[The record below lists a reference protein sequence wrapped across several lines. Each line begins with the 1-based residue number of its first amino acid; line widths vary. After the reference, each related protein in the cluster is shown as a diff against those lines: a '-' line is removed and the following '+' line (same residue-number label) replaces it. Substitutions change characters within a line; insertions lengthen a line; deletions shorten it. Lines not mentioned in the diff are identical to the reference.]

1 MRRKLK
7 HLGAGLLVALTLI
20 MSALSCTTNTFAAD
34 EDTMGKA
41 FIEDCDEVGYKE
53 LGGGVY
59 ALYSDI
65 ECTHELAR
73 VTTVKGDD
81 VCLGTFPAGIYY
93 LKQIKAPEGYVLNSE
108 LEEYEI
114 YAGRNKSTWMM
125 NTEQKGSLYI
135 YHEGEKLVG
144 WDGTNFVYEMRNVG
158 QNAVKITAAEDIYSA
173 NGTLVYSKG
182 EVVKERVEGN
192 RFGSTS
198 ITGLTHGTY
207 HVTELEDLEG
217 YRQADVSHTVTL
229 EYDDTGIQESVTN
242 LIIQNERQKATLT
255 VCAENSETAMK
266 LTGGSYT
273 LYAGRDIRNADGEVI
288 VAQDTALET
297 VQADEN
303 GDAIFTVDIP
313 QNRDVYIIQI
323 EAPKGYERN
332 TIDKKN
338 FYFNCLVYEDCED
351 VTVSYTFKNEKIS
364 EVPKQEPTETPKEEP
379 KEEPIETPAEKPVE
393 TPEEVPTDQPKE
405 QPTESVTTPKT
416 GDSTDFFLWG
426 GAGIMAL
433 VIILVVLKRKGILW
447 K

>member
-7 HLGAGLLVALTLI
+7 HLGAGLLVALTLV
-20 MSALSCTTNTFAAD
+20 MSALSCTTNAFAAD

-41 FIEDCDEVGYKE
+41 FLEDCDEVGYKE

-65 ECTHELAR
+65 ECTNELAR

-108 LEEYEI
+108 PEEYEI

-144 WDGTNFVYEMRNVG
+144 WDGTNFVYEMRNLG
-158 QNAVKITAAEDIYSA
+158 QNAIRLTAAEDIYSA

-182 EVVKERVEGN
+182 DVVKERVEGN

-207 HVTELEDLEG
+207 HVTELEDMEG
-217 YRQADVSHTVTL
+217 YRKGDASYTVTL
-229 EYDDTGIQESVTN
+229 EYDDTGIQESSTN
-242 LIIQNERQKATLT
+242 LIITNERQKATLI
-255 VCAENSETAMK
+255 VCAEDSETAMK

-273 LYAGRDIRNADGEVI
+273 LYAGRDIRNADEEVI

-313 QNRDVYIIQI
+313 QDRDVYIKQT
-323 EAPKGYERN
+323 EAPNGYERN

-338 FYFNCLVYEDCED
+338 FYFNCLMYEDCED
-351 VTVSYTFKNEKIS
+351 VTVSYTFKNEKIT
-364 EVPKQEPTETPKEEP
+364 EVPKQEPTETPTEEP
-379 KEEPIETPAEKPVE
+379 QEKPTETPTEKPVE
-393 TPEEVPTDQPKE
+393 TPVEVPKE
-405 QPTESVTTPKT
+405 QPTSTVTTPKT
-416 GDSTDFFLWG
+416 GDSTDYFLWG

-433 VIILVVLKRKGILW
+433 VIILIVLKRKGILW

>member
-1 MRRKLK
+1 MKRKLK
-7 HLGAGLLVALTLI
+7 RLGTGILAALTLI
-20 MSALSCTTNTFAAD
+20 MSALSGTTNVFAAD

-41 FIEDCDEVGYKE
+41 FIEDCDKVGYKE

-59 ALYSDI
+59 ALYSEI
-65 ECTHELAR
+65 ECTNELAR

-108 LEEYEI
+108 PEEYEI

-144 WDGTNFVYEMRNVG
+144 WDGTNFVYEMRGIG

-173 NGTLVYSKG
+173 NGTLVHSKG

-192 RFGSTS
+192 RFGSTK

-207 HVTELEDLEG
+207 AVTELEDMEG
-217 YRQADVSHTVTL
+217 YRKNEEEHIVTL
-229 EYDDTGIQESVTN
+229 EYDDSGVAESSTD
-242 LIIQNERQKATLT
+242 LTIQNERKKSTMT
-255 VCAENSETAMK
+255 VSAEDSETGLK
-266 LTGGSYT
+266 LSGGSYT

-288 VAQDTALET
+288 VSKDTALEIAQT
-297 VQADEN
+297 DEN

-313 QNRDVYIIQI
+313 QNQDVYVVQT
-323 EAPKGYERN
+323 EAPNGYERN
-332 TIDKKN
+332 TIDKKT
-338 FYFNCLVYEDCED
+338 FYFNCLMYEDCED
-351 VTVSYTFKNEKIS
+351 VTVSYTFKNVKIS
-364 EVPKQEPTETPKEEP
+364 EAPKQEPTETPKEET
-379 KEEPIETPAEKPVE
+379 KEEPTKIPTEKPVE
-393 TPEEVPTDQPKE
+393 TPEEVPTEQSQE
-405 QPTESVTTPKT
+405 QPTETVTTPKT
-416 GDSTDFFLWG
+416 GDNSNYFLWG
-426 GAGIMAL
+426 GAGVAAL
-433 VIILVVLKRKGILW
+433 IIVLVVLKRKGILW

>member
-20 MSALSCTTNTFAAD
+20 MSALSGTTNVFAAD

-65 ECTHELAR
+65 ECTNELAR

-81 VCLGTFPAGIYY
+81 VYLGTFPAGIYY
-93 LKQIKAPEGYVLNSE
+93 LKQIKAPEGYILKSE
-108 LEEYEI
+108 PEEYEI

-144 WDGTNFVYEMRNVG
+144 WNGKNFVYENRGIG
-158 QNAVKITAAEDIYSA
+158 QNAIRLTAAEDIYSA

-182 EVVKERVEGN
+182 DVVKERVEGN

-207 HVTELEDLEG
+207 HVTELDDMEG
-217 YRQADVSHTVTL
+217 YRKADVSHTVTL
-229 EYDDTGIQESVTN
+229 EYDETGIQESSTN

-255 VCAENSETAMK
+255 VCAEDSETAMK

-288 VAQDTALET
+288 VSKDTALET
-297 VQADEN
+297 VHADEN

-313 QNRDVYIIQI
+313 QNRDVYIAQT
-323 EAPKGYERN
+323 EAPSGYERN
-332 TIDKKN
+332 TTDKKS

-379 KEEPIETPAEKPVE
+379 KEEPTQTPTEKPAE
-393 TPEEVPTDQPKE
+393 TPEVVPTEQPQE
-405 QPTESVTTPKT
+405 QPTETVTTPKT
-416 GDSTDFFLWG
+416 GDSTDYFLWG
-426 GAGIMAL
+426 GAVVMAL